1 MKRQA
6 LHLAGICSLAF
17 TLNSFAAVLYVD
29 LNSTNP
35 VSPYTNWASA
45 ATNIQDAIDAAS
57 DGDQILVTNGVY
69 RTGGC
74 VIYNLLTNRMAVT
87 KPLTVESLNG
97 PSVTIIEGN
106 PTLDTDAV
114 RCAYLT
120 NGATLTGFTLTNGST
135 LPIQNENYDN
145 GVYCGGGIWCE
156 SAMATV
162 SNCVITHCLASDAG
176 GGVSGGTLFNCV
188 FITNSASDVG
198 GGTESATVF
207 NSQFFGNAAELGGGA
222 YASALYNCI
231 LEGNTAVGGGGAINA
246 SLNNCTCSGNSASWK
261 AGGAS
266 CCTLTNCI
274 LYDNTA
280 PEDTNYWLSD
290 LNYCCTMPLPDNGVG
305 NITNGPLFVDQA
317 NGNLRLQSNSPCIN
331 AGNNASVTVTN
342 DFEGNPRIVGGT
354 VDIGAYECQSPA
366 LLACYI
372 WLQNHG
378 LPTDASAVYADSDGD
393 GMNNWQEWRCDTN
406 PTNSQSVLRMM
417 SPVNDPGGILVQ
429 WQSTS
434 TRSYFLERA
443 TNLASQPP
451 FSSLASNIVGQAGT
465 TSYTDTTATNGGPF
479 FYRVGVQ

>member
-1 MKRQA
+1 MIVACA
-6 LHLAGICSLAF
+6 LLSGSV
-17 TLNSFAAVLYVD
+17 FATVRYVD
-29 LNSTNP
+29 LNCTNATL
-35 VSPYTNWASA
+35 SYTDWATA
-45 ATNIQDAIDAAS
+45 ATNIQDAVDAATN
-57 DGDQILVTNGVY
+57 GDLILVSNGVY
-69 RTGGC
+69 QTGGR
-74 VIYNLLTNRMAVT
+74 VVSLLPTNRVVIGKSVTVQSVNGPAVT
-87 KPLTVESLNG
+87 V
-97 PSVTIIEGN
+97 IQGN
-106 PTLDTDAV
+106 PQRGTNAI
-114 RCAYLT
+114 RCVYLT
-120 NGATLTGFTLTNGST
+120 FGATLSGFTLTQG
-135 LPIQNENYDN
+135 
-145 GVYCGGGIWCE
+145 
-156 SAMATV
+156 AT
-162 SNCVITHCLASDAG
+162 SRPTGDQLHQDDGG
-176 GGVSGGTLFNCV
+176 GGVWCMAPINNMVTNCV
-188 FITNSASDVG
+188 LSN
-198 GGTESATVF
+198 
-207 NSQFFGNAAELGGGA
+207 NLAAAGGGA
-222 YASALYNCI
+222 YGCILNNCVVISNSVGMNGWSISAGGGAYFSQLTDCTLVGNLGWEGGGTYSSGLNNCI
-231 LEGNTAVGGGGAINA
+231 LAGNSGWKGGGAYGGT
-246 SLNNCTCSGNSASWK
+246 LKNCTITANSATSS
-261 AGGAS
+261 GGGTYGS
-266 CCTLTNCI
+266 TLQNCI
-274 LYDNTA
+274 VYDNNATSG
-280 PEDTNYWLSD
+280 TNYSGD
-290 LNYCCTMPLPDNGVG
+290 TLNYCCILPLPDNGVG

>member
-342 DFEGNPRIVGGT
+342 DFEGNPRIKGGT
-354 VDIGAYECQSPA
+354 VDVGAYEFQNPSSVISYA
-366 LLACYI
+366 
-372 WLQNHG
+372 WLKQYG
-378 LPTDASAVYADSDGD
+378 LTNNGSADYADADGD
-393 GMNNWQEWRCDTN
+393 GMNNWQEWRTGTIPND
-406 PTNSQSVLRMM
+406 PTSLLKMLTPTTDMAGTTITWQSVSGM
-417 SPVNDPGGILVQ
+417 NYFIQ
-429 WQSTS
+429 
-434 TRSYFLERA
+434 RSSDLG
-443 TNLASQPP
+443 TQPP
-451 FSSLASNIVGQAGT
+451 FSTIQSNIVGQAGT
-465 TSYTDTTATNGGPF
+465 TSYLDTNAVGSGLYL
-479 FYRVGVQ
+479 YRVGVQ